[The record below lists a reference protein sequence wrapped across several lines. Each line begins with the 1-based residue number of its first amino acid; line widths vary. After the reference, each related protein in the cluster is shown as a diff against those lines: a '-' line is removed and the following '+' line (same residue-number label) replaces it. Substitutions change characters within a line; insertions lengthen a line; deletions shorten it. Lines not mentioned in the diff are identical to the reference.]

1 MPQPHAPQCV
11 LADRFTKR
19 AVFRCSGVHFAED
32 GPFIGG
38 AGDDL
43 PCDGIEMSCFQI
55 AQKGMSVRCLK
66 RAPVIFI
73 RESVIGLEAGKPLR
87 GAIQP
92 KAILIQLR
100 REFTVDIRR

>member
-1 MPQPHAPQCV
+1 M
-11 LADRFTKR
+11 R
-19 AVFRCSGVHFAED
+19 
-32 GPFIGG
+32 
-38 AGDDL
+38 
-43 PCDGIEMSCFQI
+43 CFQI

-73 RESVIGLEAGKPLR
+73 GEGVIGLEAGKPLR

>member
-1 MPQPHAPQCV
+1 MSQPHAPQCV
-11 LADRFTKR
+11 LADRFTKC

-43 PCDGIEMSCFQI
+43 PCDGIEMRCFQI
-55 AQKGMSVRCLK
+55 AQEGMSVRRLK

-73 RESVIGLEAGKPLR
+73 GEGVIGLEAGKPLC

>member
-1 MPQPHAPQCV
+1 MCQSHAPQCV
-11 LADRFTKR
+11 RTDCFTKR

-73 RESVIGLEAGKPLR
+73 RESVIGLEAGKPLC
-87 GAIQP
+87 GVIQP